1 MENRKVCNYC
11 GNIYDEKLER
21 CPLCGSS
28 SRTVRP
34 ERTEDGKPAHPRGAF
49 ETQKKSAER
58 AVSRPAAS
66 AKKAPAED
74 PNASSKRFLVASVI
88 FLALAVVIVG
98 YFIGDMIGWWP
109 GLEDWIDRS
118 PATTSENVGSCTLLD
133 VSPDGGELSFTEAGQ
148 GMELK
153 VTVNLDCTEEIRVN
167 VTNEALLLMTAKDDN
182 AAEGVEVKTR
192 SYTLTALASGE
203 TLLTVTCG
211 EKVKTIR
218 VKCEF
223 SGTYTPPTEPSTEPP
238 TESVTDPT
246 QEPTQPTTPP
256 TEPSGII
263 PADYTPELNL
273 TDVTLT
279 SEGETFRAQVKN
291 LPDGAEVVWTSRNE
305 KVATVDESGK
315 VRAVSEG
322 TTTIVATVGEHS
334 ATLIVRCSFKPK
346 TTDVEETYEL
356 NYTDMTIPVGYRQP
370 IRLYDSKGNRIT
382 EGLSYRIGNTSVARL
397 DENVIVGV
405 APGTTTVYVTYK
417 GVEYK
422 CIVRVTRS

>member
-1 MENRKVCNYC
+1 M
-11 GNIYDEKLER
+11 
-21 CPLCGSS
+21 
-28 SRTVRP
+28 
-34 ERTEDGKPAHPRGAF
+34 
-49 ETQKKSAER
+49 
-58 AVSRPAAS
+58 
-66 AKKAPAED
+66 
-74 PNASSKRFLVASVI
+74 
-88 FLALAVVIVG
+88 
-98 YFIGDMIGWWP
+98 
-109 GLEDWIDRS
+109 
-118 PATTSENVGSCTLLD
+118 
-133 VSPDGGELSFTEAGQ
+133 
-148 GMELK
+148 
-153 VTVNLDCTEEIRVN
+153 
-167 VTNEALLLMTAKDDN
+167 
-182 AAEGVEVKTR
+182 
-192 SYTLTALASGE
+192 
-203 TLLTVTCG
+203 TVTCG

-422 CIVRVTRS
+422 CIVRVRRS